1 MPKDFSA
8 CSASSA
14 FKRRIFS
21 QALQACERGANQPP
35 PRLRQATPTRL
46 PRWGPRRSAEASAKA
61 EAPRHALLGAALA
74 PSMPLSGARA
84 EESLHAAVAGRF
96 HQDVAA
102 PQLDLHVPIARDGR
116 GFAAL
121 FEVRR

>member
-1 MPKDFSA
+1 MFNAKTAEAAEKYSRISRRALRAPASA
-8 CSASSA
+8 RRGFPRASARLA
-14 FKRRIFS
+14 D
-21 QALQACERGANQPP
+21 QPP

-74 PSMPLSGARA
+74 PGMPLSGARA

-102 PQLDLHVPIARDGR
+102 PQ
-116 GFAAL
+116 
-121 FEVRR
+121 